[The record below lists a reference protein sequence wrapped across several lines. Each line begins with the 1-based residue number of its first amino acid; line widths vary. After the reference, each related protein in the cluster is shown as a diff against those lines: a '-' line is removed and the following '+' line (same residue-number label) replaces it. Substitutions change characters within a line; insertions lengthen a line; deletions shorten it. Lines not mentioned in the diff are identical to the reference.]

1 MQPCVLITGASGG
14 IGAKIAEYFSNA
26 GYRVGIHY
34 CHNKEG
40 AEQLKAKLLKNG
52 GDAEIFCA
60 DLSDSKACVFLRD
73 RFKERFGPI
82 DVLINNAGISKI
94 APINDVSFEDWNR
107 LLSLNLSSPFYLI
120 KSFLP
125 DFLCK
130 KSGSI
135 INISSMWGVSGASC
149 EVAYSASKAGLIG
162 LTKALA
168 KELGPSGIRVNAI
181 SPGVINTKMNEALG
195 DEILKELQ
203 SDASLQRLGTPS
215 DIAAAALFLADN
227 EKAGFITGQN
237 LVVDGGFI

>member
-14 IGAKIAEYFSNA
+14 IGAKIAEHFSNA

-34 CHNKEG
+34 CHNKAG
-40 AEQLKAKLLKNG
+40 AEQLKAELLKNG
-52 GDAEIFCA
+52 DAETFCA
-60 DLSDSKACVFLRD
+60 DLLDPKACVLLRD
-73 RFKERFGPI
+73 RFTERFGSI

-94 APINDVSFEDWNR
+94 APINDVSFEDWDR

-181 SPGVINTKMNEALG
+181 SPGVIHTKMNEALG

-203 SDASLQRLGTPS
+203 SDASLQRLGNPC
-215 DIAAAALFLADN
+215 DVAAAALFLADN
-227 EKAGFITGQN
+227 EKSGFITGQN